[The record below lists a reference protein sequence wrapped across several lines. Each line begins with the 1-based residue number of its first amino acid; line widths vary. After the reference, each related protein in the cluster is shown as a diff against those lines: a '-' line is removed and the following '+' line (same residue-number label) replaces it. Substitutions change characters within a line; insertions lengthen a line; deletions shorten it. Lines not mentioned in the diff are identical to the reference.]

1 VTPDWNTFSR
11 WTSAWQEHCDDV
23 ERHAHSALRAEVN
36 WVLRR
41 RGIHACAEVQLGKTS
56 QAVGRATVAREPNVV
71 VIGAR
76 GEHELRISPAALGG
90 TVLKLSLQTQC
101 PLLLV
106 RGWDLGPYTV
116 SMAAVHEASELSR
129 RIVFWATALAQAGE
143 CHIFHAYEVPY
154 VERMRLCGVDQAELA
169 SCALA
174 TEKAARLG
182 IEGILASAV
191 PKERINVDVGQ
202 GGPLG
207 GLVTETAVYAPQLVV
222 VGKQEPGLAHSPSE
236 RLGSLCLRM
245 AYHTPVDVLVV
256 P

>member
-1 VTPDWNTFSR
+1 
-11 WTSAWQEHCDDV
+11 
-23 ERHAHSALRAEVN
+23 
-36 WVLRR
+36 
-41 RGIHACAEVQLGKTS
+41 
-56 QAVGRATVAREPNVV
+56 
-71 VIGAR
+71 
-76 GEHELRISPAALGG
+76 
-90 TVLKLSLQTQC
+90 
-101 PLLLV
+101 
-106 RGWDLGPYTV
+106 
-116 SMAAVHEASELSR
+116 
-129 RIVFWATALAQAGE
+129 
-143 CHIFHAYEVPY
+143 
-154 VERMRLCGVDQAELA
+154 MRLCGVDQAELA